1 MLRGFRPGRRFR
13 AARVWSNQIL
23 RRMAP
28 MFDGDVINVSGWNDD
43 DKQGGRYRDYFAA
56 ARSYGLTNYGGYRGV
71 ADSGTDIRL
80 DLEADL
86 SPEMK
91 ACADVIYNHT
101 TLEHVFDVFKAVS
114 NLCAMTRD
122 IVIVVVPAFQEEH
135 PSESFGDYWR
145 FMSGGLRRL
154 FESNGLTPVFLASS
168 PYRDT
173 AIYHVCVATRR
184 PEYWRSRLQAIES
197 CVNDGSDLFRET
209 WLERLVYRF
218 RISGE
223 GH

>member
-13 AARVWSNQIL
+13 AARIWSNRML

-28 MFDGDVINVSGWNDD
+28 MFQGDVINVSGWNDE
-43 DKQGGRYRDYFAA
+43 DKEGGRYREYFTG
-56 ARSYGLTNYGGYRGV
+56 ARSYAITNYGGYRGQ
-71 ADSGTDIRL
+71 ADDGADIRL

-86 SPEMK
+86 DPTLL

-122 IVIVVVPAFQEEH
+122 VVIVVVPAFQEEH
-135 PSESFGDYWR
+135 PTEGFGDYWR

-154 FESNGLTPVFLASS
+154 FEANGLTPVLLASS

-173 AIYHVCVATRR
+173 AVYHLCVASRR
-184 PEYWRSRLQAIES
+184 PEYWKSRLQGIDS
-197 CVNDGSDLFRET
+197 RINDGRDLFRES
-209 WLERLVYRF
+209 LVERLVYRF
-218 RISGE
+218 RTSGE